1 MILKRLL
8 LPLIAA
14 IALPT
19 AVNAQV
25 KVKPAVIDFSYYLYK
40 HLELAFPLVN
50 SLERISNIFYEDD
63 EELYKCIYNAK
74 NDIEKGKLFSYG
86 IKKCPFY
93 FSKKMVR
100 IIEKGEKNGLLVEVF
115 RDFSDGVADEK
126 FNKDDY
132 CETQSS
138 QI

>member
-1 MILKRLL
+1 M
-8 LPLIAA
+8 
-14 IALPT
+14 
-19 AVNAQV
+19 
-25 KVKPAVIDFSYYLYK
+25 KPAVIDFSYYLYK

-50 SLERISNIFYEDD
+50 SLERISNIFYDDD
-63 EELYKCIYNAK
+63 EELYKCINNAK

-115 RDFSDGVADEK
+115 RDFSEGVADEK
-126 FNKDDY
+126 FNKMIIARPNQAKFNY
-132 CETQSS
+132 VQLHTSNFKK
-138 QI
+138 INR